1 VFVEATVFRSLSSR
15 ISSLWSRTVASRRSK
30 LLPGKALERVSAFYI
45 SDQTAARGKED
56 LQQLWHKL
64 RLKKP
69 LAAAPVFPLRS

>member
-1 VFVEATVFRSLSSR
+1 MVAHGGQPKIKATAR
-15 ISSLWSRTVASRRSK
+15 
-30 LLPGKALERVSAFYI
+30 KALERVSAFYI